1 MNILLI
7 GGEGSLINSMIVKL
21 KKEGHRIYLL
31 TGVQNK
37 KVTYEKVFEK
47 YNFTYD
53 SENLNDIF
61 ESVNP
66 DVTIFMGAY
75 DTNFQWKQQEREA
88 VRYSSSLMNIL
99 VAYSM
104 TKRGKFIYLSS
115 EEVYSGSYPAEIRE
129 DEPVSAV
136 GFRGMTLAQG
146 EKICENYQEN
156 WKLDIIVLRLDHLYH
171 IPRTSADVDNIC
183 ARMCISAMEKGYI
196 IADNQNICSLLYE
209 SDAVEF
215 IYRVVKCNTHQ
226 HVLYHLTSDR
236 RFREVTLARLVA
248 EYMGGNVSVVE
259 NEEQGGRRILSGR
272 RFEEEFGI
280 TAFRETE
287 VVLKK
292 MVQYMKKNEAVF
304 LDKEEPRLPLWK
316 RVLQKWGW
324 FFRAIVHFLENLLF
338 FVPFFMLNNRVVGSQ
353 YFSQLDFYLLYV
365 LLFAIVYGQQQ
376 ATFSALLATAGYLFR
391 QTYTRSG
398 FEVML
403 DYNTYVWIA
412 QLFILGLVVGY
423 MHDQIRRIRKESEEL
438 EAHLSRQLSDI
449 RDINGSNVRVKD
461 VLERQVIDQKDSIGK
476 IYNITSRLDQYMP
489 DEVLFYAVE
498 MLTELLG
505 SRDVAIY
512 SIANKDYARM
522 FSAGSVKA
530 REMGNSI
537 RYREMGEV
545 YQEISAQRVYINRR
559 MDEHYPLMA
568 NAIFEEDQ
576 MKMIIMIWGIS
587 WERMTLG
594 QANLLKVIS
603 YLIQNAVL
611 RANRYMMALEEKR
624 YLEDTR
630 ILEPEAFTSLAG
642 AYQKARKR
650 NLTECSFLKIETDPS
665 HYLEAG
671 KVLKGNLR
679 QSDYMGNLK
688 DGGLYVLLANT
699 NREEAGIVV
708 ERFAEKGYKSQIVER
723 VEL

>member
-156 WKLDIIVLRLDHLYH
+156 WKLDIIILRLDHLYH

-183 ARMCISAMEKGYI
+183 ARMCISAMEMGYI

-215 IYRVVKCNTHQ
+215 IYRVVKCKTHQ

-304 LDKEEPRLPLWK
+304 LDKEEPRLSLWK

-324 FFRAIVHFLENLLF
+324 FFRAIVPFLENLLC

>member
-156 WKLDIIVLRLDHLYH
+156 WKLDIIILRLDHLYH

-196 IADNQNICSLLYE
+196 IADSQNICSLLYE

-215 IYRVVKCNTHQ
+215 IYRVVKCKTHQ

-280 TAFRETE
+280 TAFQETE

-316 RVLQKWGW
+316 RVVQKWGW
-324 FFRAIVHFLENLLF
+324 FFRAILPFLENLLC

>member
-196 IADNQNICSLLYE
+196 IADNQNICLLLYE

-324 FFRAIVHFLENLLF
+324 FFRAIVPFLENLLC

-699 NREEAGIVV
+699 NREEAGNVV

>member
-1 MNILLI
+1 M
-7 GGEGSLINSMIVKL
+7 K
-21 KKEGHRIYLL
+21 
-31 TGVQNK
+31 QN
-37 KVTYEKVFEK
+37 
-47 YNFTYD
+47 
-53 SENLNDIF
+53 
-61 ESVNP
+61 
-66 DVTIFMGAY
+66 
-75 DTNFQWKQQEREA
+75 
-88 VRYSSSLMNIL
+88 
-99 VAYSM
+99 
-104 TKRGKFIYLSS
+104 
-115 EEVYSGSYPAEIRE
+115 
-129 DEPVSAV
+129 
-136 GFRGMTLAQG
+136 
-146 EKICENYQEN
+146 
-156 WKLDIIVLRLDHLYH
+156 
-171 IPRTSADVDNIC
+171 
-183 ARMCISAMEKGYI
+183 
-196 IADNQNICSLLYE
+196 
-209 SDAVEF
+209 
-215 IYRVVKCNTHQ
+215 
-226 HVLYHLTSDR
+226 
-236 RFREVTLARLVA
+236 
-248 EYMGGNVSVVE
+248 
-259 NEEQGGRRILSGR
+259 
-272 RFEEEFGI
+272 
-280 TAFRETE
+280 
-287 VVLKK
+287 
-292 MVQYMKKNEAVF
+292 
-304 LDKEEPRLPLWK
+304 
-316 RVLQKWGW
+316 
-324 FFRAIVHFLENLLF
+324 
-338 FVPFFMLNNRVVGSQ
+338 NNRVVGSQ

>member
-47 YNFTYD
+47 YEFPYD
-53 SENLNDIF
+53 SENLGEIVQ
-61 ESVNP
+61 SVNP

-156 WKLDIIVLRLDHLYH
+156 WKLDIIILRLDHLYH

-196 IADNQNICSLLYE
+196 IADSQNICSLLYE

-215 IYRVVKCNTHQ
+215 IYRVVKCKTHQ

-316 RVLQKWGW
+316 RVVQKWGW
-324 FFRAIVHFLENLLF
+324 FFRAIVPFLENLLC

>member
-1 MNILLI
+1 M
-7 GGEGSLINSMIVKL
+7 
-21 KKEGHRIYLL
+21 
-31 TGVQNK
+31 
-37 KVTYEKVFEK
+37 
-47 YNFTYD
+47 
-53 SENLNDIF
+53 
-61 ESVNP
+61 
-66 DVTIFMGAY
+66 
-75 DTNFQWKQQEREA
+75 
-88 VRYSSSLMNIL
+88 
-99 VAYSM
+99 
-104 TKRGKFIYLSS
+104 
-115 EEVYSGSYPAEIRE
+115 
-129 DEPVSAV
+129 
-136 GFRGMTLAQG
+136 
-146 EKICENYQEN
+146 
-156 WKLDIIVLRLDHLYH
+156 
-171 IPRTSADVDNIC
+171 
-183 ARMCISAMEKGYI
+183 
-196 IADNQNICSLLYE
+196 YE

-215 IYRVVKCNTHQ
+215 IYRVVKCKTHQ

-316 RVLQKWGW
+316 RVVQKWGW
-324 FFRAIVHFLENLLF
+324 FFRAIVPFLENLLC

-708 ERFAEKGYKSQIVER
+708 QRFAEKGYKSQIVER

>member
-156 WKLDIIVLRLDHLYH
+156 WKLDIIILRLDHLYH

-196 IADNQNICSLLYE
+196 IADSQNICSLLYE

-215 IYRVVKCNTHQ
+215 IYRVVKCKTHQ

-316 RVLQKWGW
+316 RVVQKWGW
-324 FFRAIVHFLENLLF
+324 FFRAIVPFLENLLC

>member
-156 WKLDIIVLRLDHLYH
+156 WKLDIIILRLDHLYH

-196 IADNQNICSLLYE
+196 IADSQNICSLLYE

-215 IYRVVKCNTHQ
+215 IYRVVKCKTHQ

-316 RVLQKWGW
+316 RVVQKWGW
-324 FFRAIVHFLENLLF
+324 FFRAIVPFLENLLC

-576 MKMIIMIWGIS
+576 MKMIIMIWGLS